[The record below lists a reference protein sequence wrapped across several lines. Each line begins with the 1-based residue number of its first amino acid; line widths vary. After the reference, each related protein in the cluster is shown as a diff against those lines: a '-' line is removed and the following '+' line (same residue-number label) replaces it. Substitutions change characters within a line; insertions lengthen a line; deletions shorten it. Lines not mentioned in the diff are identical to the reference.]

1 MSLQEGLGQE
11 SLRQSLEA
19 RPDKGQVDAVDGH
32 VVAGRAL
39 PRRLAA
45 AVDGDG
51 AWNVTNRDTVT
62 VLLNLHFLQK
72 NAIDYKIQSLGPKG
86 SFI

>member
-32 VVAGRAL
+32 VIAGRAL

-45 AVDGDG
+45 AVDGDR
-51 AWNVTNRDTVT
+51 ARDVAHGHGVA
-62 VLLNLHFLQK
+62 VLLDLDLLWMGG
-72 NAIDYKIQSLGPKG
+72 KIN
-86 SFI
+86 